1 MRQTFFLVRW
11 LVDLFGSVLERIPL
25 VTTLY
30 QALKDIAR
38 LFSQDVD
45 KQLGQ
50 AVAVDLGGTRVVGFV
65 MQQSAKLPGSFD
77 DDEDRVSVY
86 IAMSFQLGGFTVYVP
101 RSRVTPLDVPPDQ
114 AIRAV
119 LTGGSLQARHER
131 REAAE

>member
-1 MRQTFFLVRW
+1 M
-11 LVDLFGSVLERIPL
+11 
-25 VTTLY
+25 
-30 QALKDIAR
+30 KDIAR

-45 KQLGQ
+45 KQLGH

-86 IAMSFQLGGFTVYVP
+86 IAMSFQLGGFTAYVP
-101 RSRVTPLDVPPDQ
+101 RSSVTPLDVPPDQ

-119 LTGGSLQARHER
+119 LTGGSLQAIRQKRKSTESGR
-131 REAAE
+131 FSFLSYGLDFSPSNQTGVFRGTEVCPSA